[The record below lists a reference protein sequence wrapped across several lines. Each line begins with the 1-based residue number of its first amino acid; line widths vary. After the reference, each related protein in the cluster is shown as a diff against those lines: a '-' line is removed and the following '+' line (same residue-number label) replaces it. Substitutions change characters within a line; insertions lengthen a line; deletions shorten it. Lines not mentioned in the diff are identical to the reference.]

1 MPDEKR
7 RPGKK
12 VNAWISDDL
21 YSKVDD
27 LKYKTWTEAIV
38 AGLEL
43 LVKSTDEVQDAPQES
58 TGKVQ
63 DEVHRSTPDDSEVL
77 RAQLVE
83 NERHIET
90 LKSSL
95 EQANQDKDYLKET
108 HKNYMI
114 QVQTII
120 QKNEREQLQ
129 IEAPGAKKAWYKFW

>member
-21 YSKVDD
+21 YYKVDD
-27 LKYKTWTEAIV
+27 LKYRTWTEAIV

-43 LVKSTDEVQDAPQES
+43 LVKSTDEVHDAPQES
-58 TGKVQ
+58 TGKVH
-63 DEVHRSTPDDSEVL
+63 DEVRRSTPDDSEIL

-90 LKSSL
+90 LQLSL
-95 EQANQDKDYLKET
+95 EQANKDKDYLKET

-120 QKNEREQLQ
+120 NNENKQLQ
-129 IEAPGAKKAWYKFW
+129 IEAPGTKKPWYKFW

>member
-21 YSKVDD
+21 YAEVDD
-27 LKYKTWTEAIV
+27 LKYRTWTEAIV

-43 LVKSTDEVQDAPQES
+43 LVKSTDEAQDASQES
-58 TGKVQ
+58 TGKVH
-63 DEVHRSTPDDSEVL
+63 DGVRRSTPDDSEIL

-90 LKSSL
+90 LQSSL
-95 EQANQDKDYLKET
+95 EQANKDKDYLKET

-120 QKNEREQLQ
+120 NNENKQLQ
-129 IEAPGAKKAWYKFW
+129 IEASGAKKHWWQFW